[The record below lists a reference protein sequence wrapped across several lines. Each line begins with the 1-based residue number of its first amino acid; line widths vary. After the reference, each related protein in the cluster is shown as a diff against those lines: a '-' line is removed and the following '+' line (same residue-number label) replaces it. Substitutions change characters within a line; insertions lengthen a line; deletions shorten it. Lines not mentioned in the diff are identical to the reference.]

1 MVYRED
7 GAERCLGGRA
17 VRAVRGTV
25 VRSVRG
31 GCRGAGEFTEL
42 SPTRE
47 LGLNFPIVRRE
58 LKKRRSSLAVW
69 AGLLIALP
77 STAFLDVEVGD
88 CIRLKVPL
96 EVMRPLTAVVL
107 QCDSRYIF

>member
-1 MVYRED
+1 MYRED

-17 VRAVRGTV
+17 IWAVRGTAI
-25 VRSVRG
+25 RSVRG

-47 LGLNFPIVRRE
+47 LGLNFSIAWRE
-58 LKKRRSSLAVW
+58 LEERRSSLAVW

-77 STAFLDVEVGD
+77 GAAFLDVEVGD
-88 CIRLKVPL
+88 GVCLEVPLKV
-96 EVMRPLTAVVL
+96 VRPLTAVVF
-107 QCDSRYIF
+107 QCDAGYI

>member
-1 MVYRED
+1 MYRED

-17 VRAVRGTV
+17 IWTVRGTA

-47 LGLNFPIVRRE
+47 LGLNFSIARRKLKEWRGSLTVR
-58 LKKRRSSLAVW
+58 

-77 STAFLDVEVGD
+77 GTAFLDVEVGD
-88 CIRLKVPL
+88 GVCLKVSL
-96 EVMRPLTAVVL
+96 KVVRPLTAVVF
-107 QCDSRYIF
+107 QCDSGYY